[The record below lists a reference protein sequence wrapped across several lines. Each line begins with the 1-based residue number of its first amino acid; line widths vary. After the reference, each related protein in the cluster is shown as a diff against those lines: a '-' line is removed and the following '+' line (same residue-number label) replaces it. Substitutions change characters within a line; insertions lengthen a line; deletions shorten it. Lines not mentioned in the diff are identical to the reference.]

1 MTGTRRAVR
10 GPIRQLISAGP
21 VARDVQPSAA
31 IPVVTLAT
39 PGRKPLAVWTTVH
52 ERRMQ
57 AVLAD
62 FDYA

>member
-1 MTGTRRAVR
+1 
-10 GPIRQLISAGP
+10 LISAGP

-62 FDYA
+62 FDHA